1 MVFTLRRKIILKTT
15 IEEAWGFFSDP
26 RNLKVITPP
35 KLNMTITSELPERMY
50 EGMIISYQVHPI
62 LNIPLTWVTEITK
75 IMPNKM
81 FIDEQRHGPYK
92 MWHHEHFFRELDSGI
107 QIEDLVSYV
116 MPLGPLGILIHRMHV
131 EKELESIFDYRTK
144 VLKERFQVI

>member
-1 MVFTLRRKIILKTT
+1 MK
-15 IEEAWGFFSDP
+15 EAWDFFSDP

-107 QIEDLVSYV
+107 EVEDLISYV
-116 MPLGPLGILIHRMHV
+116 MPFGPLGKMIQKMHV
-131 EKELESIFDYRTK
+131 GKELESIFDYRTK
-144 VLKERFQVI
+144 VLKEKFEVV